1 MNDLSFTERELV
13 ALGAAL
19 GSNCVPCVEHHIS
32 EARKA
37 GLTDP
42 QISEAIQLADKI
54 RKVPA
59 AKVLNTA
66 FEMLGGA
73 PASTAEG
80 NAALCG
86 QAPSVSTANGACCT

>member
-1 MNDLSFTERELV
+1 MNDLSFTEREFV

-37 GLTDP
+37 GLTDS
-42 QISEAIQLADKI
+42 QISAAIQLADKI

-59 AKVLNTA
+59 AKVLNAA
-66 FEMLGGA
+66 FEMLGGGR
-73 PASTAEG
+73 ASTAVS
-80 NAALCG
+80 ASPCG
-86 QAPSVSTANGACCT
+86 EAPSPAAKNGPCCA

>member
-1 MNDLSFTERELV
+1 MNELNFKERELV

-37 GLTDP
+37 GLSDP
-42 QISEAIQLADKI
+42 QISEALELADKI

-59 AKVLNTA
+59 AKVLNAA
-66 FEMLGGA
+66 FEKLGFAA
-73 PASTAEG
+73 PSADDASSA
-80 NAALCG
+80 CG
-86 QAPSVSTANGACCT
+86 QAPSVSTSSGPCCT

>member
-1 MNDLSFTERELV
+1 MDELSFKDREFV

-19 GSNCVPCVEHHIS
+19 GSNCTPCVEHHIG

-37 GLTDP
+37 GLTDT

-59 AKVLNTA
+59 AKAL
-66 FEMLGGA
+66 
-73 PASTAEG
+73 
-80 NAALCG
+80 NAALQLLG
-86 QAPSVSTANGACCT
+86 EHRASENQGAGCEQMMAAAKASGCCN

>member
-19 GSNCVPCVEHHIS
+19 GSNCAPCIEHHIS

-37 GLTDP
+37 GVTDP
-42 QISEAIQLADKI
+42 QISEAIQLADRI

-59 AKVLNTA
+59 AKVLNAA
-66 FEMLGGA
+66 FQMLGGA
-73 PASTAEG
+73 PASTTKG
-80 NAALCG
+80 NASLCG
-86 QAPSVSTANGACCT
+86 QAPVNTANEPCCT